1 MNSSID
7 QKWEGGP
14 NVHHWG
20 GPINISIYAG
30 GLFFFF
36 AGATAPPRGNVA
48 PPLPRLS
55 TVRESS
61 ASYYDLAPHMNIY
74 SLSFLYYHNIAVFKK
89 EKALADIY
97 VTVLV
102 QLMFCMDHIFMS

>member
-48 PPLPRLS
+48 PPL
-55 TVRESS
+55 
-61 ASYYDLAPHMNIY
+61 I
-74 SLSFLYYHNIAVFKK
+74 SLDVSFFVEK
-89 EKALADIY
+89 EMERYI
-97 VTVLV
+97 
-102 QLMFCMDHIFMS
+102 